1 MEKVTMAEKAA
12 LGCLLIH
19 DITASQSQVKGICH
33 VLEARGYPV
42 GVANLLGFVPRDQYD
57 RTPRWQRWLTQA
69 QEAYVELLGVCEKVV
84 VVGVGNG
91 GAIATVLAEQY
102 FTEGL
107 VVIGSVLRMRR
118 KVDAFRRFLP
128 FVSVPG
134 TEDRNITA
142 RDMTKLIRLSENNLF
157 SIVCDVLVLQT
168 SSDELY
174 DPAGG
179 KVLLKGVRSPNA
191 RAVELI
197 GAKIESVC
205 ETHEEHILDEITE
218 FLQKHE

>member
-19 DITASQSQVKGICH
+19 DITASQTQVKGICH

-91 GAIATVLAEQY
+91 GAIATVIAEQY

-107 VVIGSVLRMRR
+107 IVVGSVLRMR
-118 KVDAFRRFLP
+118 KKADAFKRILP
-128 FVSVPG
+128 FMPVPG
-134 TEDRNITA
+134 TEDRNIA
-142 RDMTKLIRLSENNLF
+142 ASDMTKLIRLSANNLF

-174 DPAGG
+174 DPVGG
-179 KVLLKGVRSPNA
+179 KILLKGVRSKDA

-197 GAKIESVC
+197 GAKIKSVC
-205 ETHEEHILDEITE
+205 ETHEEHILDEIAK
-218 FLQKHE
+218 FLQKRG

>member
-1 MEKVTMAEKAA
+1 MEKANMADKAA

-19 DITASQSQVKGICH
+19 DITAPQSQVKNICH

-42 GVANLLGFVPRDQYD
+42 GVANLQGFVPRDQYD

-84 VVGVGNG
+84 VAGVGNG

-107 VVIGSVLRMRR
+107 IVIGSVLRMRR
-118 KVDAFRRFLP
+118 KSDAFKRILP
-128 FVSVPG
+128 FVPVPG
-134 TEDRNITA
+134 AVDRNIA
-142 RDMTKLIRLSENNLF
+142 ASDMSKLIRLSENNLF
-157 SIVCDVLVLQT
+157 SIVCDVLVMQT

-179 KVLLKGVRSPNA
+179 KILLKGVRSKNGC
-191 RAVELI
+191 AVELI

-205 ETHEEHILDEITE
+205 ETHEEIILDEITK
-218 FLQKHE
+218 FLQNRE